1 MSSSKSASRF
11 TLPAVPAVLLSIVS
25 VQGGAAIA
33 KGLFPLLGPAGTTSL
48 RVGISALVLLVVVRP
63 RLGRLSGAQ
72 WRAVVPYGLALGL
85 MNLLF
90 YYALARIP
98 LGLAVTL
105 EFVGPLGL
113 ALAGS
118 RRWGDVV
125 WALLAAIGI
134 ALIAPWQGQGLD
146 LLGVVFAL
154 AAGGAWTVYIVLGQR
169 TAAVLPGQQAVAVG
183 MLFAALPV
191 LPMGLASGSL
201 TGLTPHLL
209 LLGGLLALFSSV
221 LPFSLEMQALR
232 TLPTRTFSILM
243 SLEPV
248 AAAISGWLL
257 LGERLLP
264 AQWLAVGLIVVASVG
279 ATLTTRPVA
288 PVATTS

>member
-1 MSSSKSASRF
+1 MPDSSRF
-11 TLPAVPAVLLSIVS
+11 TFPAVPAVLLSIVS

-33 KGLFPLLGPAGTTSL
+33 KGLFPVLGPAGTTSL
-48 RVGISALVLLVVVRP
+48 RVGISALVLLLVVRP
-63 RLGRLSGAQ
+63 QLGRLSGAQ

-90 YYALARIP
+90 YFALARIP

-118 RRWGDVV
+118 RRWADAV
-125 WALLAAIGI
+125 WALLAATGI
-134 ALIAPWQGQGLD
+134 ALIAPWHSQGID
-146 LLGVVFAL
+146 LLGLAFAL
-154 AAGGAWTVYIVLGQR
+154 AAGGAWAMYIVLGQR
-169 TAAVLPGQQAVAVG
+169 TAAVLPGHQAVAIG

-191 LPMGLASGSL
+191 LPFGVASGSL
-201 TGLTPHLL
+201 LGLTPHLL

-257 LGERLLP
+257 LGERLLFG
-264 AQWLAVGLIVVASVG
+264 QWLAVGFIVIASVG
-279 ATLTTRPVA
+279 ATLTARRDA
-288 PVATTS
+288 PAIISD